1 MIEIFKTLPEGGLA
15 PVDAPVEGCW
25 VHVSAPTADDRA
37 WLADELEVEPEL
49 LASMYDLEESAH
61 VDVDEDARQTLVVLD
76 YPAIED
82 DAESADL
89 DSVQYETRPL
99 SILVLQ
105 SSKIIVTLALYPN
118 CRVIDAMR
126 AGRIK
131 GIDTAQRSR
140 MIFSMALFI
149 SQRFQVCLRNIDRQ
163 FNKDEKIL
171 RQTMRNAE
179 LIRMLGLQKSL
190 VYFSASLKSD
200 EATLLRIRN
209 RRSIKLYAD
218 DEELLD
224 DVFIELRQAMETCT
238 IYAGIL
244 EGTMDTFSAIIS
256 NNANDIIKTLTI
268 VTLVLAFPT
277 IIFSFYGMNVDVLP
291 LSMHWVFP
299 TIIAIIFILV
309 ALIIMLRRKMFK

>member
-15 PVDAPVEGCW
+15 PIEAPVEGCW
-25 VHVSAPTADDRA
+25 VHLAEPTREERE
-37 WLADELEVEPEL
+37 WLAETLEVEPEL
-49 LASMYDLEESAH
+49 LASMFDREESAH

-82 DAESADL
+82 DAESADP

-105 SSKIIVTLALYPN
+105 TAKIIVTLALYPN
-118 CRVIDAMR
+118 CHVIDAMR

-131 GIDTAQRSR
+131 GINTALRSR
-140 MIFSMALFI
+140 MLFSMALFI

-163 FNKDEKIL
+163 FNKDEKVL
-171 RQTMRNAE
+171 RKTMRNAE

-190 VYFSASLKSD
+190 VYFSSSLKSD

-209 RRSIKLYAD
+209 RRSIKLYTE

-224 DVFIELRQAMETCT
+224 DVFIELRQASETCD
-238 IYAGIL
+238 IYTGIL

-291 LSMHWVFP
+291 LAMHWVFP
-299 TIIAIIFILV
+299 TIIAAVFILV
-309 ALIIMLRRKMFK
+309 AVIIMMRHKMFR